1 MIKVVHSVSIMNRA
15 GQETFLM
22 NVYRNID
29 RTKIQFDF
37 QCSEKG
43 KGDYDDE
50 IRRLGGH
57 LTYLSDNKIKIPYLS
72 YIGDIYAQYK
82 FFKFHRGYDVFHI
95 HTYHAFNA
103 WLFDRW
109 S

>member
-43 KGDYDDE
+43 KGDQQRY
-50 IRRLGGH
+50 G
-57 LTYLSDNKIKIPYLS
+57 
-72 YIGDIYAQYK
+72 
-82 FFKFHRGYDVFHI
+82 
-95 HTYHAFNA
+95 
-103 WLFDRW
+103 
-109 S
+109 